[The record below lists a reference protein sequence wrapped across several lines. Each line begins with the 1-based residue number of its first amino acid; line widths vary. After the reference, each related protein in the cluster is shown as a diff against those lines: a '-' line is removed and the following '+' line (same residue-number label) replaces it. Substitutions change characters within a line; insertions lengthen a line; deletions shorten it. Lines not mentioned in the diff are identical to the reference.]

1 MASFVDDKTPIC
13 VPFILEQLKSHS
25 TSRPLVIGL
34 NGVQGAGKTTLVSAL
49 ANALEQEGA
58 PTLVCSIDDFYLN
71 HEDLVA
77 LGRQNPDNALV
88 QHRGEPGTHDM
99 PLANSVFT
107 ALMEGK
113 PTKIPVYDKS
123 AFAGHGDRA
132 PESQWRSVNQPGQP
146 LTKAIILEGWS
157 VGFRSL
163 TPEQV
168 EAKWKAPSR
177 TLQKHKLEHL
187 LFINERLRQYDV
199 LTDLFDAFIHID
211 AEDLEFVY
219 GWRAEQEEHLRRD
232 KGDPN
237 AGMSPEQVV
246 KFVDGYF
253 PAYELYT
260 SSLRQGV
267 ISGKPGKQLRMSVG
281 RDRKVKE
288 VTTV

>member
-13 VPFILEQLKSHS
+13 VPFILEQLRSHS

-58 PTLVCSIDDFYLN
+58 PTLVCSIDDFYLK

-99 PLANSVFT
+99 PLAKSVFT

-163 TPEQV
+163 TPDQV

-260 SSLRQGV
+260 DSLRQGV